1 MKAKLIILSLLI
13 ATGAEAQEKW
23 SLRQCIDYAIEH
35 NIEVKQQEVSR
46 DEQKV
51 ELNTA
56 KYSRLPSLNGSV
68 SQSFGFGR
76 TTSPIDNSYI
86 NMNTTGTS
94 FGLNTDIP
102 LFTGLQIP
110 NNIALAKL
118 NLKAATEDLNKAKED
133 ISIQVTS
140 AFLQV
145 LFNEELCK
153 VAVQQVGLSKE
164 QYNRMQRMNEVG
176 KASTAELYEA
186 KSRLAQDELSAVQA
200 ENNRKLALL
209 DLSQLLEL
217 PSPEGFAILSPES
230 TAGFTILTSPE
241 EVYNMAVISKPGILA
256 AQYRLEGSLKSIRIA
271 QSSFYPQLSLGAGIN
286 TGFNT
291 ISGQEHNSFGT
302 QLNDNL
308 YKSIGLT
315 LSVPIFNRLATRN
328 RVKAA
333 RLQHFNQSL
342 QLDNAKKNLYKEIQQ
357 AYYNA
362 VAAEAKYAS
371 SGTAME
377 AAQESFRLMSEKYEQ
392 GKATAVEYNESKTN
406 LLKSTSDQIQ
416 AKFDYL
422 FRTKILDFYKGKPL
436 ELK

>member
-13 ATGAEAQEKW
+13 ATGATAQEKW

-46 DEQKV
+46 DQQKV

-56 KYSRLPSLNGSV
+56 KYSRLPSLSGNVG
-68 SQSFGFGR
+68 QSFGFGR

-86 NMNTTGTS
+86 TMNTTGTS

-110 NNIALAKL
+110 NNIALSKL
-118 NLKAATEDLNKAKED
+118 NLKAAIEDLNKAKED

-153 VAVQQVGLSKE
+153 VAAQQVGLSKE
-164 QYNRMQRMNEVG
+164 QYNRMKRMNEVG

-200 ENNRKLALL
+200 ENNRQLALL

-217 PSPEGFAILSPES
+217 PSPEGFSVLSPES
-230 TAGFTILTSPE
+230 TPDFSALTSPE
-241 EVYNMAVISKPGILA
+241 EVYNMAVMTKPGILA
-256 AQYRLEGSLKSIRIA
+256 AQYRLEGTLKSIRIA
-271 QSSFYPQLSLGAGIN
+271 QSSFYPQLSFGAGIS

-291 ISGQEHNSFGT
+291 ISGQEHDSFGG
-302 QLNDNL
+302 QISDNL

-315 LSVPIFNRLATRN
+315 LSVPIFNRFSTRN
-328 RVKAA
+328 RVKIAK
-333 RLQHFNQSL
+333 LQHFNQSL
-342 QLDNAKKNLYKEIQQ
+342 QLDNAKKGLYKEIQQ

-362 VAAEAKYAS
+362 VAAQAKYGS

-422 FRTKILDFYKGKPL
+422 FRTKILDFYKGESL
-436 ELK
+436 DLK

>member
-13 ATGAEAQEKW
+13 ITGAGAQEKW

-46 DEQKV
+46 DLQKV

-68 SQSFGFGR
+68 GQSFGFGR

-94 FGLNTDIP
+94 FGLSTDIP

-153 VAVQQVGLSKE
+153 VAAQQVELSKE

-200 ENNRKLALL
+200 ENNRQLALL

-217 PSPEGFAILSPES
+217 PSPEGFAVLSPQS
-230 TAGFTILTSPE
+230 VPDFSPLTSPE
-241 EVYNMAVISKPGILA
+241 EVYNMAIMTKPGIIA

-271 QSSFYPQLSLGAGIN
+271 QSSFYPQLSFGAGIN

-291 ISGQEHNSFGT
+291 ISGQDHNSFGT

-315 LSVPIFNRLATRN
+315 LSIPIFNRLSTRN
-328 RVKAA
+328 RVKTAK
-333 RLQHFNQSL
+333 LQHFNQSL
-342 QLDNAKKNLYKEIQQ
+342 QLDNAKKGLYKEIQQ

-362 VAAEAKYAS
+362 VAAQAKYSS
-371 SGTAME
+371 SGSAME

-392 GKATAVEYNESKTN
+392 EKATAVEYNEAKTN

-422 FRTKILDFYKGKPL
+422 FRTKILDFYKGEPL
-436 ELK
+436 NLK

>member
-1 MKAKLIILSLLI
+1 M
-13 ATGAEAQEKW
+13 
-23 SLRQCIDYAIEH
+23 
-35 NIEVKQQEVSR
+35 SR
-46 DEQKV
+46 EQQKV

-56 KYSRLPSLNGSV
+56 KYSRLPSLSGSAN
-68 SQSFGFGR
+68 QSFGFGR
-76 TTSPIDNSYI
+76 TTSPVDNSYI
-86 NMNTTGTS
+86 NMNTTSTS

-118 NLKAATEDLNKAKED
+118 NLKAAIEDLNKAKED

-145 LFNEELCK
+145 LFNEEICR
-153 VAVQQVGLSKE
+153 VAAQQVDLSKE
-164 QYNRMQRMNEVG
+164 QYNRMKRMNEVG
-176 KASTAELYEA
+176 KASTAELFEA

-230 TAGFTILTSPE
+230 AAGFTTLTSPE
-241 EVYNMAVISKPGILA
+241 EVYSMAVASKPGILA

-271 QSSFYPQLSLGAGIN
+271 QSSFYPQLSFGAGIN
-286 TGFNT
+286 TGYNT
-291 ISGQEHNSFGT
+291 ISGVERNSFGT
-302 QLNDNL
+302 QLSDNL
-308 YKSIGLT
+308 YKSIGFT
-315 LSVPIFNRLATRN
+315 LSIPIFNRFATRN

-342 QLDNAKKNLYKEIQQ
+342 QLDNAKKGLYKEIQQ

-371 SGTAME
+371 SSTAME

-422 FRTKILDFYKGKPL
+422 FRTKILDFYKGEPL

>member
-13 ATGAEAQEKW
+13 AIGAGAQEKW

-153 VAVQQVGLSKE
+153 VAAQQVELSKE

-176 KASTAELYEA
+176 KTSTAELYEA

-230 TAGFTILTSPE
+230 TAGFTVLTSPE

-271 QSSFYPQLSLGAGIN
+271 QSSFYPQLSFGAGIN

-328 RVKAA
+328 RVKTA

-342 QLDNAKKNLYKEIQQ
+342 QLDNAKKGLYKEIQQ

-422 FRTKILDFYKGKPL
+422 FRTKILDFYKGEPL

>member
-13 ATGAEAQEKW
+13 ALGAGAQERW

-35 NIEVKQQEVSR
+35 NIEVKQQEVNR
-46 DEQKV
+46 DQQKV
-51 ELNTA
+51 ELNTV
-56 KYSRLPSLNGSV
+56 KYSRLPSLNGSA

-76 TTSPIDNSYI
+76 TTSPVDNSYI

-94 FGLNTDIP
+94 FGINTDIP

-110 NNIALAKL
+110 NNIALSKL

-140 AFLQV
+140 VFLQV
-145 LFNEELCK
+145 LFNEEICK
-153 VAVQQVGLSKE
+153 VAAEQVKLSKE
-164 QYNRMQRMNEVG
+164 QYNRMKRMNEVG
-176 KASTAELYEA
+176 KSSIAELYEA
-186 KSRLAQDELSAVQA
+186 KSRLAQDELSVVQA
-200 ENNRKLALL
+200 ENNRQLALL

-217 PSPEGFAILSPES
+217 PSPEGFAILSPKSE
-230 TAGFTILTSPE
+230 TDFYLLTSPE
-241 EVYNMAVISKPGILA
+241 EVYNMAVMTKPGILA
-256 AQYRLEGSLKSIRIA
+256 AQYRLAGALKSVRIA
-271 QSSFYPQLSLGAGIN
+271 QSSFYPQLSFGAGIN

-302 QLNDNL
+302 QLSDNL
-308 YKSIGLT
+308 YKSIGFT
-315 LSVPIFNRLATRN
+315 LSIPLFNRLSTRN
-328 RVKAA
+328 RVKSA
-333 RLQHFNQSL
+333 RLQHFSQSL
-342 QLDNAKKNLYKEIQQ
+342 QLDNVKKGLYKEIQQ

-362 VAAEAKYAS
+362 VAAQAKYTS

-377 AAQESFRLMSEKYEQ
+377 AAQESFKLMSEKYEQ

-406 LLKSTSDQIQ
+406 LLKSTSDRIQ

-422 FRTKILDFYKGKPL
+422 FRTKILDFYKGEPL

>member
-13 ATGAEAQEKW
+13 ATGAGAQEKW

-133 ISIQVTS
+133 ISIRVTS

-153 VAVQQVGLSKE
+153 VAAQQVELSKE

-176 KASTAELYEA
+176 KTSTAELYEA

-230 TAGFTILTSPE
+230 TAGFTVLTSPE

-271 QSSFYPQLSLGAGIN
+271 QSSFYPQLSFGAGIN

-328 RVKAA
+328 RVKTA

-342 QLDNAKKNLYKEIQQ
+342 QLDNAKKGLYKEIQQ

-422 FRTKILDFYKGKPL
+422 FRTKILDFYKGEPL